1 MIDAEKYRNSF
12 PILKQNIQLSSCSQS
27 AMHTDVKSS
36 INKYVETWETNGME
50 WEGWMAVCKNA
61 RAKFARLINADIE
74 EIAIVS
80 SVSHAV
86 SAVAASLSR
95 LEDKKKVFITEDDFP
110 CVGHVWLSQK
120 NIDVSF
126 LSCDGGVEPEDV
138 DVLPSDTLLTSVSH
152 VSYYNGFKMD
162 LQDVVKTIHESG
174 SYVFVDAYQS
184 AGQTPIDV
192 KEMDVDFLTAGMQK
206 YLLGI
211 PGIAF
216 LYIKKEIA
224 DRITPEITGW
234 FGQSNP
240 FDFNLKKVSY
250 AQGAKRFDSGTF
262 PIVNGYAADVA
273 LGILLDI
280 GIDRIEEYLQ
290 MLSEHAIN
298 YALTKGLIVKSPK
311 ALEKKGSNTAIKID
325 NASEVEKRMRKK
337 GFVVSARNDVIRI
350 APHFYNTKKDVE
362 GAIDALTLMG

>member
-126 LSCDGGVEPEDV
+126 LSCDGGVEPVDV

-234 FGQSNP
+234 FGQSN
-240 FDFNLKKVSY
+240 
-250 AQGAKRFDSGTF
+250 T
-262 PIVNGYAADVA
+262 
-273 LGILLDI
+273 
-280 GIDRIEEYLQ
+280 
-290 MLSEHAIN
+290 
-298 YALTKGLIVKSPK
+298 
-311 ALEKKGSNTAIKID
+311 
-325 NASEVEKRMRKK
+325 
-337 GFVVSARNDVIRI
+337 
-350 APHFYNTKKDVE
+350 
-362 GAIDALTLMG
+362 